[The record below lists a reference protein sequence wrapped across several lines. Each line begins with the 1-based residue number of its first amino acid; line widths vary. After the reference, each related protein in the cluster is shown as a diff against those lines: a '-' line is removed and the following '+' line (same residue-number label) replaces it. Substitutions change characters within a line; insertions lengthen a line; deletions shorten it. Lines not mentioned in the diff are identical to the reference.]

1 MAHVAKKEWLKPE
14 VKVLEAGSAETQSKG
29 SRGDGGTKSGTD
41 RS

>member
-14 VKVLEAGSAETQSKG
+14 VKVPEAGSAETQSKG